1 MKPIP
6 YGHQDINQADID
18 AVLEVLQSDWL
29 TQGPAITCFERK
41 VADYCGAQYAVAVSS
56 ATAALHLACLAAGL
70 APNMWLWTSPNTFVA
85 SANCGRYC
93 DANVDFVD
101 IDPLTYNL
109 SIAELETKLI
119 QADNQQKLPKV
130 VIPVHFSGQSCQMAK
145 IAALAQQYQFT
156 VIEDA
161 SHALGGSYRGQKVG
175 SCAFSD
181 MAVLSFHP
189 VKIITTGEGGMIL
202 TNRLDLYEKLLRL
215 RSHGITREP
224 QQMQGEIPGA
234 WYYQQIDLGYNY
246 RLTDLQAALGVSQM
260 ARLDAFVARRHQLV
274 ARYHHGFADLP
285 LILPYEAA
293 EAFSAYHLYVI
304 QLKLNEISKTR
315 TQVFNQLRAANILV
329 NVHYIPVHTQPY
341 YQQLGFKM
349 GDFPQAEQYYQAA
362 ISLPLFP
369 GLTEQEQDYVIHT
382 VRQAI
387 IA

>member
-41 VADYCGAQYAVAVSS
+41 VADYCGAQYAIAVSS

-70 APNMWLWTSPNTFVA
+70 APDMWLWTSPNTFVA

-93 DANVDFVD
+93 GVNVDFVD
-101 IDPLTYNL
+101 IDPRTYNL

-119 QADNQQKLPKV
+119 QADKQQKLPKV
-130 VIPVHFSGQSCQMAK
+130 VIPVHFSGQSCQMAE

-181 MAVLSFHP
+181 MVVLSFHP

-202 TNRLDLYEKLLRL
+202 TNKLDLYEKLLRL

-224 QQMQGEIPGA
+224 QQMQEEIPGA

-274 ARYHHGFADLP
+274 ARYHHRLADLP

-315 TQVFNQLRAANILV
+315 AQVFQQLRAANILV

-369 GLTEQEQDYVIHT
+369 SLTEQEQDYVIHT